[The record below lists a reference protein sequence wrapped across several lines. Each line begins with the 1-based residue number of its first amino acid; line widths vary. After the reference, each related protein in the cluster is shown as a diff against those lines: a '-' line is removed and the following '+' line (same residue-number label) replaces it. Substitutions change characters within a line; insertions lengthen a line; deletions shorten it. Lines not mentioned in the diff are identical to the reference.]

1 MGFNATFLGTTMIRA
16 VVFFLGLGALLWGAF
31 RLVGA
36 PPRAAAMALALT
48 IGSLLAWVAKL
59 RSQGNDVFDDLLD
72 RIFWFWDDGEEGE
85 GPAPL
90 SSNPPRGR
98 SRPRSGFERFS
109 EKKSFVGSGFDP
121 ETGSAREQGSDFQ
134 PHSQDFRRNS
144 ADARAKAGAGAGR
157 DESEAELARFQEA
170 FFEEAA
176 KRRSEW
182 GARGA
187 GFSTAPGRDRESFG
201 APLGEDPAEGA
212 EERGAAAPFVAYQR
226 GRDLVAQLT
235 ALPAKTREA
244 TFRVFCNGSPAKAA
258 VAQFADDWGLFRHAA
273 RFGRRAPRSLLV
285 SLPLA
290 AIELPKGSALRLT
303 VAAEC
308 LGEGGAAVASFAND
322 CLAVAPLRGFNPA
335 AWLDP
340 YLRLMIALGSSG
352 GRFDLERAR
361 PIYGYFRRIG
371 ALGENEIAWVNAAMR
386 ECLSF
391 PPKPSE
397 TAAKAQAIWP
407 GSAVL
412 IDFVAYCRAALLEPE
427 NPSRA
432 APSQNARADDSANR
446 IAAALASA
454 LGLDPEQTQAA
465 LGLAMRMEPGLAP
478 RPALFD
484 FGPPRVQAT
493 APREMG
499 KRAASREWFEEK
511 FQASQSRTPSRAPG
525 AAGFSAHSFFADEAS
540 GEDESPGSTGPRQT
554 NPPTI
559 EKGRMW
565 ALGVLELGPSA
576 GPEDMRAAYR
586 SLMRICHPDRH
597 ARESEERRR
606 FANKMAQE
614 LNEAKQT
621 LGF

>member
-1 MGFNATFLGTTMIRA
+1 MIRA

-36 PPRAAAMALALT
+36 PPRAAAMALAIT

-59 RSQGNDVFDDLLD
+59 RSQGNGVFDDLLD
-72 RIFWFWDDGEEGE
+72 RIFWFWGDGEEGE
-85 GPAPL
+85 GAAPL

-98 SRPRSGFERFS
+98 SRPRSGFEPFS
-109 EKKSFVGSGFDP
+109 EKNSFVGSGFDP
-121 ETGSAREQGSDFQ
+121 ATGSSREQGSDFQ
-134 PHSQDFRRNS
+134 PHSQDARRNS
-144 ADARAKAGAGAGR
+144 AGAGAEAGR
-157 DESEAELARFQEA
+157 DESEAELARFQA
-170 FFEEAA
+170 TFFEEAA
-176 KRRSEW
+176 KRRPEW

-201 APLGEDPAEGA
+201 APAEGEPPKG
-212 EERGAAAPFVAYQR
+212 EERGGVPSFVAYQR
-226 GRDLVAQLT
+226 GRDVVAQLT
-235 ALPAKTREA
+235 AMPAKTREA
-244 TFRVFCNGSPAKAA
+244 SFRVFCNGSPAKAA
-258 VAQFADDWGLFRHAA
+258 VAQFADDRGLFRHAA
-273 RFGRRAPRSLLV
+273 RFGRSAPRSLLV

-290 AIELPKGSALRLT
+290 AIELPKGSALKLT
-303 VAAEC
+303 VAAKC

-386 ECLSF
+386 ECLNF
-391 PPKPSE
+391 PPKPGE

-432 APSQNARADDSANR
+432 APSQADGADDSANR

-484 FGPPRVQAT
+484 FGPPRVQA
-493 APREMG
+493 AAQREMG

-511 FQASQSRTPSRAPG
+511 FQASRGGTQSRAPG
-525 AAGFSAHSFFADEAS
+525 AAGFSAHSFFADEA
-540 GEDESPGSTGPRQT
+540 GGADERLGATGQGQT
-554 NPPTI
+554 KPPTI

-565 ALGVLELGPSA
+565 ALGVLELEPNA

-597 ARESEERRR
+597 ARESEEKRR